1 MELRERDASRDADSE
16 RIMEY
21 SLRKQN
27 LEIDTIAKD
36 GVFFLLDV
44 TFERSKNETVVD
56 TR

>member
-1 MELRERDASRDADSE
+1 
-16 RIMEY
+16 MEY
-21 SLRKQN
+21 SLREQN